1 MWGMTEPGCSDP
13 QLAGYGKTAE
23 PQIRWKIRDIHFVTE
38 KIPGELKNSQG
49 IFSAVWISCPLDSV
63 LRLALFFAAA
73 VAS

>member
-1 MWGMTEPGCSDP
+1 M
-13 QLAGYGKTAE
+13 
-23 PQIRWKIRDIHFVTE
+23 HFIKK

-73 VAS
+73 VAPQWDYATGLLRRCS